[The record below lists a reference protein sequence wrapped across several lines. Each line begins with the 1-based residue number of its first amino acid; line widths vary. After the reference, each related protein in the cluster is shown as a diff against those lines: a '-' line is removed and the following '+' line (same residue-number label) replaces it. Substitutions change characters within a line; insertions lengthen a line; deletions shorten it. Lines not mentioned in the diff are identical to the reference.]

1 MRTTAKV
8 DYAVRAALELA
19 RAHPADGSRPVPVT
33 RHRIAEAQAI
43 PSKFL
48 EHILAD
54 LRRGG
59 LVASVRG
66 TDGGYWLQ
74 RPPENVSMA
83 DIIRAVEGPLADVRG
98 ERPETLDY
106 PDDLAAALE
115 TRFDAA
121 ITPGDV
127 VATVRHAI
135 THRRITLHAHAA
147 TARRSGRLKWFR
159 LGDETPWT
167 TPSRK
172 VFRGARGLEA

>member
-19 RAHPADGSRPVPVT
+19 RNHPTDGSRPTPVT
-33 RHRIAEAQAI
+33 RQQIADAQDI

-74 RPPENVSMA
+74 RDPTDVSMA

-98 ERPETLDY
+98 QRPESLDY
-106 PDDLAAALE
+106 DDDLAVLQRAWIALRANLRGVLE
-115 TRFDAA
+115 HVSLADLRDGKLHDDIEALASLDDAWQ
-121 ITPGDV
+121 
-127 VATVRHAI
+127 
-135 THRRITLHAHAA
+135 
-147 TARRSGRLKWFR
+147 AR
-159 LGDETPWT
+159 
-167 TPSRK
+167 
-172 VFRGARGLEA
+172 